1 MDPFRATAF
10 HLAVWYAVLAA
21 LGAVLLIV
29 LNDVDPA
36 AAFLIAANVALL
48 FALLLI
54 AAVSHLTRHVTRGPF
69 WNTLPPAQRPA
80 TEAGRRIACRA
91 LRDTWLTFAKGAS
104 AVAIVLCGLAYASN
118 GVSAS
123 AWAAAARAPAAN
135 QSQPSGPGR
144 AIYRRLLPTN

>member
-10 HLAVWYAVLAA
+10 HLALWYAVLAA
-21 LGAVLLIV
+21 LGAVLLIA
-29 LNDVDPA
+29 LNDVEPA
-36 AAFLIAANVALL
+36 TAFLIAAHVALL

-80 TEAGRRIACRA
+80 SAAGRRMACRA
-91 LRDTWLTFAKGAS
+91 LHDTWLTFAKGAA
-104 AVAIVLCGLAYASN
+104 AVAIVLCAFAYASN

-123 AWAAAARAPAAN
+123 AWAAAARPPAAK
-135 QSQPSGPGR
+135 QSQPGGPGW
-144 AIYRRLLPTN
+144 ALYRRLLPTN